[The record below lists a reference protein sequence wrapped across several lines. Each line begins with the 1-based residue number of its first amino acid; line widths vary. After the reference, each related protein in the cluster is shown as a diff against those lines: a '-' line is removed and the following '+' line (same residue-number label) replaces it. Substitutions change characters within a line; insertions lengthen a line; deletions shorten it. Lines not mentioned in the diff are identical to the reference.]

1 MQSLCLSPSLLTE
14 NGTTT
19 QASRKRPHRLLQKVN
34 KQIRAKGFQ
43 VADFSGHEYDPYFMK
58 DTIHIGW
65 KGWVYVDKAI
75 DEFYKTGKV
84 TSS

>member
-1 MQSLCLSPSLLTE
+1 
-14 NGTTT
+14 
-19 QASRKRPHRLLQKVN
+19 
-34 KQIRAKGFQ
+34 
-43 VADFSGHEYDPYFMK
+43 YFMK